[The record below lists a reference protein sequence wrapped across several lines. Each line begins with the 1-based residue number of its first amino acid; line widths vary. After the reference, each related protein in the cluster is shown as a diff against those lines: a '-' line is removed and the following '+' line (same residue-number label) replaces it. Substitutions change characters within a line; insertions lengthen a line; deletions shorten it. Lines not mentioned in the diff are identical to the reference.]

1 MSEPTTPT
9 LDLTPVINMLN
20 NVLPS
25 ILQIVIYSTVIG
37 LVFKSLIPQL
47 VESFKTY

>member
-1 MSEPTTPT
+1 MPDNTVPT
-9 LDLTPVINMLN
+9 LDLTPVISMLN
-20 NVLPS
+20 SVLPS

-37 LVFKSLIPQL
+37 LVFRSLIPQL

>member
-1 MSEPTTPT
+1 MSESTTPT
-9 LDLTPVINMLN
+9 LDLTPVISMLN
-20 NVLPS
+20 SVLPN

-47 VESFKTY
+47 VESIKGY

>member
-1 MSEPTTPT
+1 MPDNTTPT
-9 LDLTPVINMLN
+9 LDLNPVISMLN
-20 NVLPS
+20 NILPS

-47 VESFKTY
+47 AESLKTY